1 MLTRYGRVWGTGYWV
16 QRTWTASCGVNA
28 AWSCSCY
35 HTCQIR
41 LTEIGLTVTKTERQR
56 ARPEATAGSA
66 TPAIKLEPRRAPSHA
81 VGCNCFH
88 LCYQRAPNQQF
99 EPASYRLRLSSGVS
113 LAHATSQPPVTA
125 SPTRSAQRDPLHM
138 HGHRRQLVRVSR
150 PSPPG
155 PPHPRWIVGLHC
167 SAAWASA
174 ARNQPLLGGPALKS
188 PSAMTVLQK

>member
-1 MLTRYGRVWGTGYWV
+1 MNG
-16 QRTWTASCGVNA
+16 
-28 AWSCSCY
+28 
-35 HTCQIR
+35 
-41 LTEIGLTVTKTERQR
+41 QR
-56 ARPEATAGSA
+56 ARPEATASSA
-66 TPAIKLEPRRAPSHA
+66 TPGGNIEPRRALLCA

-125 SPTRSAQRDPLHM
+125 SPTRSALRDPLHL
-138 HGHRRQLVRVSR
+138 HRHHRQLVRVSR
-150 PSPPG
+150 ASPPG
-155 PPHPRWIVGLHC
+155 PPHLRWIIGLHC

-174 ARNQPLLGGPALKS
+174 ARNQPLLLGGPALRS